1 MSCLFSHPFLILSL
15 FISLSITAQSIVP
28 PSQTFKYIN
37 QGEFGEYIVEYDAN
51 YRVLPINTFPFTLCF
66 YNVTPNAFILGLRMG
81 HRRSESIMRWV
92 WDTNRAKPVRE
103 NATLT
108 FGTNGNLVLA
118 DVDGTVAWE
127 TGTANDGVV
136 GLSLL
141 PNGNLVLYDKN
152 GKFVWQSFD
161 HPTDTLLVGQ
171 AFRVGGPTWL
181 ISRSS
186 NLDPSNGPYRFG
198 MEKRYLAMYYKSKNS
213 LKPLFFYK
221 SDEFGN
227 GKGSLANM
235 VFNCAPETDEAYAF
249 ELRFEFDM
257 KNSPSSGTYILSRP
271 KYNSTYSMLRVG
283 MDGNL
288 RVYTYEEHVDWGAWE
303 VTYILF
309 DRDNGRESE
318 CQLPRRCG
326 MLGVCDDDQ
335 CVACPRPQGFLGWSN
350 ACAPPVPPPC
360 KGGAANV
367 GYYNVVGVE
376 HFTSAYVAGYGPIKV
391 MECKDKCTKDCKCVG
406 FFYKEESSTCLLVP
420 ELGTLVKV
428 SNSSH
433 VGYIKMSS
441 K

>member
-1 MSCLFSHPFLILSL
+1 MSCSFSHPFLILSL

-66 YNVTPNAFILGLRMG
+66 YNATPNAFILGLRMG

-108 FGTNGNLVLA
+108 FGTDGNLVLA

-213 LKPLFFYK
+213 LKPLIFYK

-227 GKGSLANM
+227 GKGYLENM

-288 RVYTYEEHVDWGAWE
+288 RVYTYDEHVDWGH
-303 VTYILF
+303 
-309 DRDNGRESE
+309 G
-318 CQLPRRCG
+318 
-326 MLGVCDDDQ
+326 
-335 CVACPRPQGFLGWSN
+335 RPQGLLGWSN

-367 GYYNVVGVE
+367 GYYKVVGVE
-376 HFTSAYVAGYGPIKV
+376 HYTSAYVAGDGPFKV
-391 MECKDKCTKDCKCVG
+391 KECRDKCTKDCKCVG
-406 FFYKEESSTCLLVP
+406 FFYKEESSKCLLVP